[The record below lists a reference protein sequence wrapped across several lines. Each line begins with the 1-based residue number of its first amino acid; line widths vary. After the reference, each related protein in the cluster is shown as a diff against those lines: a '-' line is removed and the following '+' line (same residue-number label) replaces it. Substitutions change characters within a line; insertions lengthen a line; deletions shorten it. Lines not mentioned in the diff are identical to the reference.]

1 MTKLGEDSEMK
12 RRALLSVYDRTGIV
26 EFAKGLEGLGFEI
39 VSTGGTG
46 KALKDAGVAVTD
58 ISDITGFPECL
69 DGRVKTLHPLI
80 HAGILA
86 IRGNAGHMSQ
96 LEEIGSVRV
105 DVVAN
110 NLYPFKT
117 TIQREGVTLEEAIEN
132 IDIGGPSMLRASAKN
147 WQDVCVVIDPSD
159 YDAVLE
165 GLHNGGVP
173 REKKFEL
180 ACKVFAHTAA
190 YDAMIANYLG
200 VKLSADGMP
209 ETLTLTYEKAQDL
222 RYGENPHQKAAF
234 YKEVTAGA
242 GSLVNA
248 EQLHGKEL
256 SFCNINDAGGAL
268 DTLKDLPSDIACA
281 VAVKHAN
288 PCGVGY
294 GDTILEAYTNAFDA
308 DPVSIFGGIVALNRE
323 VDVPTA
329 KKLSEIFLEIII
341 APSYQEEALAIL
353 TEKKNIRLLK
363 LAGVQEPNDSSAL
376 DMKRVAGG
384 LLVQGVNT
392 EILSEDNLKV
402 VTKRVPTAGEMEQLR
417 FAWRVVKHIKSNG
430 VLLVNGKKTVGIGP
444 GQTNRITALEL
455 AINYAGENAKGSVM
469 ASDAFFPFE
478 DCVKAAAAA
487 GITAIIQPG
496 GSIRDEES
504 IKACDE
510 AGIAMIFTGMR
521 HFKH

>member
-1 MTKLGEDSEMK
+1 MK
-12 RRALLSVYDRTGIV
+12 RRALLSVFDRTGIV
-26 EFAKGLEGLGFEI
+26 EFAKGLESLGFEI

-58 ISDITGFPECL
+58 VSDITGFPECL

-86 IRGNAGHMSQ
+86 IRNNTEHMSQ
-96 LEEIGSVRV
+96 LGDIGSVQI

-110 NLYPFKT
+110 NLYPFKA
-117 TIQREGVTLEEAIEN
+117 TIMKDGATLEDAIEN

-147 WQDVCVVIDPSD
+147 WQDVCVVTDPAD
-159 YDAVLE
+159 YDSVLE
-165 GLHNGGVP
+165 GLKGGGVSL
-173 REKKFEL
+173 EKKFEL
-180 ACKVFAHTAA
+180 ACKVFAQTAA
-190 YDAMIANYLG
+190 YDAMIASYLAS
-200 VKLSADGMP
+200 KLPTDAMP
-209 ETLTLTYEKAQDL
+209 ETMTLTYEKASDL

-234 YKEVTAGA
+234 YKEALAGA

-248 EQLHGKEL
+248 EQLHGKEM

-268 DTLKDLPSDIACA
+268 DTLKDLPNDVPCA

-294 GDTILEAYTNAFDA
+294 GDTILEAYTNAYNA
-308 DPVSIFGGIVALNRE
+308 DPLSIFGGVVALNRE
-323 VDVPTA
+323 VDVETA

-341 APSYQEEALAIL
+341 APDYQEEALKIL
-353 TEKKNIRLLK
+353 TEKKNIRILK
-363 LAGVQEPNDSSAL
+363 LPGAQIPDDSSAL
-376 DMKRVAGG
+376 DMKRVTGG
-384 LLVQGVNT
+384 LLVQGLNAK
-392 EILSEDNLKV
+392 ILCEDNLKV
-402 VTKRVPTAGEMEQLR
+402 VTKRAPTDDEMEQLR

-430 VLLVNGKKTVGIGP
+430 VLLVNGKNTVGIGP

-455 AINYAGENAKGSVM
+455 AIKYAGNNAKGSVM

-478 DCVKAAAAA
+478 DCVKAATAA

-510 AGIAMIFTGMR
+510 AGIAMVFTAMR

>member
-1 MTKLGEDSEMK
+1 MR

-46 KALKDAGVAVTD
+46 KALKDAGVTVTD

-86 IRGNAGHMSQ
+86 MRGNAGHMSQ
-96 LEEIGSVRV
+96 LEEIGSVQV

-110 NLYPFKT
+110 NLYPFKA

-165 GLHNGGVP
+165 GLRNGEVS

-190 YDAMIANYLG
+190 YDAMIANYLAA
-200 VKLSADGMP
+200 KLPTDALPD
-209 ETLTLTYEKAQDL
+209 TLTLTYEKAQNL

-268 DTLKDLPSDIACA
+268 DTLKDLPSDIPCA

-329 KKLSEIFLEIII
+329 KKLAEIFLEIII

-363 LAGVQEPNDSSAL
+363 LPGVQEPNDSSAL

-384 LLVQGVNT
+384 LLVQGINT
-392 EILSEDNLKV
+392 EILCEGSLKV
-402 VTKRVPTAGEMEQLR
+402 VTKRTPTDSEMEQLR

-455 AINYAGENAKGSVM
+455 AVNYAGENAKGSVM

-504 IKACDE
+504 IKACNE
-510 AGIAMIFTGMR
+510 AGIAMVFTGMR